1 MKNGCGGK
9 TPVDICKIF
18 GIMYIIKIRR
28 RMPDRG
34 ITGES
39 MRLNGAAEIRM
50 RRSDREIKDFGDIVG
65 VMERCDVCRLALND
79 GGYPYILPLNFG
91 MQVTGGRIT
100 LYFHGASEGK
110 KYELMKRDNRAGF
123 EMDCAHRLVL
133 DEDNCSCTMEY
144 ESVMGRGVL
153 EMVPEEEK
161 YEALRILMKHYR
173 HEDFPFNKAVVPRTN
188 VFKLTVEEV
197 TGKARK
203 KK

>member
-1 MKNGCGGK
+1 
-9 TPVDICKIF
+9 
-18 GIMYIIKIRR
+18 
-28 RMPDRG
+28 MPDRG
-34 ITGES
+34 IAGES

-91 MQVTGGRIT
+91 MEVTGGRIT

-123 EMDCAHRLVL
+123 EMDCSHRLVL

-173 HEDFPFNKAVVPRTN
+173 QEDFPFNKAVMPRTN